1 MKIQYLLFIL
11 LFISCSGDDSPID
24 IPIETNEA
32 IYFPPNGTDEWETVS
47 LSELNWNESNLQPLL
62 DFVEEKNS
70 KSFIVLHNGK

>member
-32 IYFPPNGTDEWETVS
+32 IYFPPNGTDEWEMQ
-47 LSELNWNESNLQPLL
+47 LILMILHYQPLTTNYGR
-62 DFVEEKNS
+62 K
-70 KSFIVLHNGK
+70 